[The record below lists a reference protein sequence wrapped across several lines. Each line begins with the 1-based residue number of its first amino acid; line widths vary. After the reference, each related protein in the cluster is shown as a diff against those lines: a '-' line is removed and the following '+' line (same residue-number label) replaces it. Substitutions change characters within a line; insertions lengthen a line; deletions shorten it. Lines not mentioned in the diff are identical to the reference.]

1 MTVPAARA
9 ICRFALAVVTGED
22 YNRENSRGESM
33 GTVTQH
39 GYLVIAD
46 ISGYTSFIAKTEL
59 EHSHEILAEL
69 LGLLVEKFK
78 PLMTISKLEGDA
90 VFAYAAEEKIS
101 RGETLLEF
109 LEDMYV
115 AFRDRQ
121 VSIKRA
127 TTCTC
132 LACQNIPTLDLKFI
146 AHHGDYIVQRV
157 GEIRE
162 LVGSDVNLIH
172 RLTKNHVAEA
182 TGWRAYLMLTDRCL
196 DHLKL
201 NLENTQVQ
209 VETYEHLGDVKT
221 HSLNLHQRYDE
232 LVSERRNFLTE
243 ETADLVFSVDYPV
256 PPPVAW
262 SWFQNPEK
270 RNIVMPG
277 VIWSPGDRP
286 LGRGGIGASNHCAHG
301 EGISTEVVVDW
312 RPFEYSTIESYE
324 KGKKTIIETDRFE
337 PLPDGCTRL
346 HVLVKLLLPLP
357 GFIRRLIARRAVL
370 GSMQYDKLLMQA
382 AQLAGEEYLA
392 TRDMN

>member
-1 MTVPAARA
+1 
-9 ICRFALAVVTGED
+9 
-22 YNRENSRGESM
+22 M

-69 LGLLVEKFK
+69 LGLLVEKIK
-78 PLMTISKLEGDA
+78 PLFTISKLEGDA
-90 VFAYAAEEKIS
+90 VFAYAAEGKIT

-109 LEDMYV
+109 LEDIYV

-121 VSIKRA
+121 VSMKRA

-201 NLENTQVQ
+201 NLENTHVQ
-209 VETYEHLGDVKT
+209 VETYEHLGEVKT
-221 HSLNLHQRYDE
+221 HNINLHQRYDD
-232 LVSERRNFLTE
+232 LVRERRNFLTE

-256 PPPVAW
+256 PPHVAW

-270 RNIVMPG
+270 RNIVMPS
-277 VIWSPGDRP
+277 VIWSAGDRP

-324 KGKKTIIETDRFE
+324 KGKKTIIETNRFE
-337 PLPDGCTRL
+337 SLTDGCTRL
-346 HVLVKLLLPLP
+346 HVLMKFILPLP
-357 GFIRRLIARRAVL
+357 GFIRRLIARRVVL

-382 AQLAGEEYLA
+382 AQLAGEEYFA